1 LTILRNCL
9 SHNVILLEPTSETHP
24 FRLLLRVLAPH
35 FLPAID
41 RGVVIEPD
49 SRVRRP
55 MIAATAAVVS
65 QSEMKRPLLSAGH
78 FVGGAAHW
86 ALDSVILTHG
96 RRGWGNTLLG
106 LTIFLVNPH
115 GDKPRMAIHHLRL
128 HPSSGQAFQ
137 IVLDDPT
144 ISRRGG
150 RPKLAD

>member
-1 LTILRNCL
+1 MVMALRGEEN
-9 SHNVILLEPTSETHP
+9 
-24 FRLLLRVLAPH
+24 
-35 FLPAID
+35 
-41 RGVVIEPD
+41 
-49 SRVRRP
+49 
-55 MIAATAAVVS
+55 
-65 QSEMKRPLLSAGH
+65 
-78 FVGGAAHW
+78 W
-86 ALDSVILTHG
+86 ARDSVVLTHG